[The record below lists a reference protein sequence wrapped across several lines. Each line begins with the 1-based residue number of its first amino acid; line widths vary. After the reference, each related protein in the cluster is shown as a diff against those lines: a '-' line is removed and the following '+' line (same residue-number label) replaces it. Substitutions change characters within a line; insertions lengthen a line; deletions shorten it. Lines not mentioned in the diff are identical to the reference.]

1 MIDVKTIKFK
11 LLAGCLILA
20 TGAAGSTTL
29 CVLGMSRQ
37 DVAMGRMNTATGLLR
52 EHMEADMGHDA
63 IRAEVVSIVA
73 SRQTTAIDGAA
84 AAAELEQRIDEFEK
98 HMAATARSDV
108 APTVAG
114 ARAAADPAF
123 RSYVATGR
131 EIARRAKA
139 GLVPDDQELQNF
151 QRLFAE
157 LEGQMSS
164 ISDAVQAN
172 AELTSTSATWAA
184 TQARWIAL
192 ASMLIILILLAWI
205 ARVGRTQMIHP
216 LLLLGQSVRQM
227 AAGKLDVEMGG
238 EGRSD
243 EIGDLSRS
251 AIALRDSLIEARA
264 ETKRQAEAIVTS
276 IGAGLSNLARGNL
289 AFRLEQPL
297 AGRFE
302 GLRHDFNAALG
313 ELGAAMSKVQG
324 STIALERVAADIG
337 DAASDLAGRNVRQAA
352 GLEETA
358 TAINGLN
365 QRVSGSSEAVFS
377 ARAAVD
383 GVGGEVAR
391 GGQVIEEA
399 EQAMDR
405 IEAASQEIGKIVS
418 VIDGIAFQTN
428 LLALNAGVEA
438 ARAGDAG
445 KGFAVVASEVRALAQ
460 RSAEAARE
468 IKDLIGNSSDEIGG
482 GVKLV
487 RDAGASLRSI
497 TERMDEINRM
507 MEVVEAGANEQKGS
521 LQSLDETSR
530 QIGKITQSNA
540 AVADQVS
547 NASRTMAQAISEVAR
562 ELARFEIG
570 EARPRETRR
579 ALAA

>member
-1 MIDVKTIKFK
+1 MIDAKTIKFK

-20 TGAAGSTTL
+20 TGAVVSTTL

-37 DVAMGRMNTATGLLR
+37 EAAMGRMITATGLLR

-84 AAAELEQRIDEFEK
+84 AAAELQQRIDEFEK

-108 APTVAG
+108 APAVAA

-131 EIARRAKA
+131 EIARSAQA
-139 GLVPDDQELQNF
+139 GEVPGDQELQNF
-151 QRLFAE
+151 QRLFSE
-157 LEGQMSS
+157 LEDQMAS

-172 AELTSTSATWAA
+172 AQQTSTSANWAA
-184 TQARWIAL
+184 TQARWIGL

-205 ARVGRTQMIHP
+205 ARYGRTHLIDP
-216 LLLLGQSVRQM
+216 VLALGQRVRQM
-227 AAGKLDVEMGG
+227 A
-238 EGRSD
+238 EGRLNVDMEGTSRAD
-243 EIGDLSRS
+243 EIGDLARS
-251 AIALRDSLIEARA
+251 AVDLRDSLVEARA
-264 ETKRQAEAIVTS
+264 ETARQAQAIVAS
-276 IGAGLSNLARGNL
+276 IGAGLSQLADGNL
-289 AFRLEQPL
+289 SFRIEQPL
-297 AGRFE
+297 AGPFE
-302 GLRHDFNAALG
+302 NLRIDFNHALG
-313 ELGAAMSKVQG
+313 ELGSAMAKVQS
-324 STIALERVAADIG
+324 STMALERVASDIG
-337 DAASDLAGRNVRQAA
+337 AAAGDLASRNASQAA

-365 QRVSGSSEAVFS
+365 QRVSGSFDAVFG
-377 ARAAVD
+377 ARSAVD
-383 GVGGEVAR
+383 GVGGEIAR

-460 RSAEAARE
+460 RSAEAASE
-468 IKDLIGNSSDEIGG
+468 IKGLIGNSTDEIGG

-507 MEVVEAGANEQKGS
+507 MEVVEAGATEQKGS
-521 LQSLDETSR
+521 LQALDETSR

-540 AVADQVS
+540 AVAEQVS
-547 NASRTMAQAISEVAR
+547 DASRTMVNAVSDVAR
-562 ELARFEIG
+562 ALARFEIG
-570 EARPRETRR
+570 GKGRPEVRR